1 MTGSME
7 PAAADGIEMD
17 HSAAEHFS
25 DNDVLRVEHV
35 AKRFGPV
42 TALIDIN
49 MHLERG
55 EILGLIGDNGAGK
68 STLLK
73 ILCGFQQPDSG
84 RIMLNGQEMTF
95 KSVDQARSLGVD
107 AVYQDLAL
115 INQLSVYHNMFL
127 NRERTRFTLLSNR
140 SMRNTARQY
149 LAEMGVNIPSVNVEV
164 ASLSGGQRQAIA
176 VARAVYSDA
185 KILLLDEPLAA
196 MGAKEVA
203 LILDLIRDLKRRGD
217 VSIIVIAHNYGQVLE
232 ICDRVNLL
240 QHGRIT
246 LDKRSSETSV
256 QELNDIVVAEYRR
269 ALESRQQ
276 SGINGD
282 GGRRSP

>member
-1 MTGSME
+1 MTDPGSGASTFAS
-7 PAAADGIEMD
+7 PPGVTVDTGID
-17 HSAAEHFS
+17 A
-25 DNDVLRVEHV
+25 LRVEHV
-35 AKRFGPV
+35 SKRFGAV
-42 TALIDIN
+42 SALVDIEL
-49 MHLERG
+49 HLGQG

-73 ILCGFQQPDSG
+73 ILCGFHNPDSG
-84 RIMLNGQEMTF
+84 RIVVNGQEVAL
-95 KSVDQARSLGVD
+95 KSVDHARSLGID

-127 NRERTRFTLLSNR
+127 NRELVRWPLLSNR
-140 SMRNTARQY
+140 LMRRTAREY
-149 LAEMGVNIPSVNVEV
+149 LNEMGVNIPSVDTPV

-203 LILDLIRDLKRRGD
+203 VILDLVRDLKRRGD

-269 ALESRQQ
+269 AIETRQ
-276 SGINGD
+276 
-282 GGRRSP
+282 RSA

>member
-1 MTGSME
+1 MTAQASDQPEGGDLPLIGQPS
-7 PAAADGIEMD
+7 ADLPQAD
-17 HSAAEHFS
+17 VAS
-25 DNDVLRVEHV
+25 DDVLRAEHIT
-35 AKRFGPV
+35 KRFGPV
-42 TALIDIN
+42 AALVDVDL
-49 MHLERG
+49 HLGRG

-73 ILCGFQQPDSG
+73 ILCGFQRPDTG
-84 RIMLNGQEMTF
+84 RILINGQETVL
-95 KSVDQARSLGVD
+95 KSVDHARSLGVD

-127 NRERTRFTLLSNR
+127 NRERVRWPLLSNR
-140 SMRNTARQY
+140 SMRNSSRQY
-149 LAEMGVNIPSVNVEV
+149 LDEMGVNIQSVDSQV

-203 LILDLIRDLKRRGD
+203 IILDLVRDLKRRGD
-217 VSIIVIAHNYGQVLE
+217 VSIVVIAHNYGQVLE

-246 LDKRSSETSV
+246 LDKPSSETSV

-269 ALESRQQ
+269 ALEERRQ
-276 SGINGD
+276 SA
-282 GGRRSP
+282 